1 MQKIFTLLIS
11 SLLLVGCVESMA
23 LLGPASSI
31 VGGGNVAQS
40 TVSSAINY
48 GVKKKTGKSPMQHA
62 LAYAEEKNPNK
73 EKKRCISFIEKTN
86 SEACA
91 IAKKQVALTKA
102 KIKNKTKN
110 ILKKMPLIKNGELAK
125 KATETMISTRG
136 QAFAE
141 ARKEGKDYFIFKG
154 KVYNTKFKI
163 DAAKK
168 TIKSKNLTFVQK
180 KKENIVK
187 NKKSIMELAFDVQ
200 TALNK
205 RN

>member
-1 MQKIFTLLIS
+1 MKKIFFLLLSMLFLTGCFESLALVGPATGVSNGRIVQS
-11 SLLLVGCVESMA
+11 SLKEV
-23 LLGPASSI
+23 
-31 VGGGNVAQS
+31 
-40 TVSSAINY
+40 VSY
-48 GVKKKTGKSPMQHA
+48 GIKKTTGKSPLEHV
-62 LAYAEEKNPNK
+62 LAYTKEINPERKK
-73 EKKRCISFIEKTN
+73 EPCVSFIEKTN